1 MGPRKLSPFC
11 ALMVTDDRMKYTPQA
26 VSDYLD
32 LNDDGKENEGGNN
45 KASNS
50 LWIKDLEL
58 THGSNKYVPFMN
70 HLVEW
75 S

>member
-1 MGPRKLSPFC
+1 MS
-11 ALMVTDDRMKYTPQA
+11 RMKYTPLA
-26 VSDYLD
+26 VSDYLE

-45 KASNS
+45 KASNT

-58 THGSNKYVPFMN
+58 THGSSKYVPQSTGLM
-70 HLVEW
+70 ER

>member
-1 MGPRKLSPFC
+1 MN
-11 ALMVTDDRMKYTPQA
+11 RMKYTPQA

-58 THGSNKYVPFMN
+58 THGSNKYVP
-70 HLVEW
+70 